1 MEREIV
7 WNKRP
12 LQNLAKE
19 LRKIKRDS
27 YQGAESVERAILS
40 SLEALK
46 SNPEKYPPDKFK
58 RNNAGNYRAFE
69 THIPGG
75 LPVHHKA
82 SQGATHPSRETR
94 ATRILR

>member
-12 LQNLAKE
+12 LQDLAKE

-69 THIPGG
+69 THSYRVAYRFTAKQVRVLRIRHVKQEP
-75 LPVHHKA
+75 
-82 SQGATHPSRETR
+82 REY
-94 ATRILR
+94 